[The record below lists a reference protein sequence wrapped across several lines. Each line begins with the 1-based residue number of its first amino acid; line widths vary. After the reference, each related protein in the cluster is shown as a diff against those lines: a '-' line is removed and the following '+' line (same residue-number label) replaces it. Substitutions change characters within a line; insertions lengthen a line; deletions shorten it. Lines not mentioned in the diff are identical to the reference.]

1 MSISHWSP
9 PRYDS
14 KYIGRWGWIV
24 TQFYSLFLDKEGWSD
39 ETFASVLNL
48 AYFILN
54 FFFLNPMNYFYNE
67 YTIKKQVVSASRVF
81 SEGTHKKQLDV
92 WAKAVSTWDPPQR
105 NRLSA
110 EGSSAWHVSSF
121 IEHQQNARNIP
132 GQEKSWIL
140 QFSLKET
147 LLWGTAQLPDGNEWL
162 LYADLPSKTLTYF
175 SPALQNTQAL
185 FMMLQEGKG
194 RVQAMHLAL
203 LGKSWQPQLQ
213 QWSPA
218 SGDGGT
224 WLLLGQW
231 VTSSHL
237 TEPLACRLDYLLLLQ
252 KHLYWHRF
260 RKMLHSRI
268 RETTV
273 L

>member
-14 KYIGRWGWIV
+14 KYVGRWGWIV

-48 AYFILN
+48 AYFIFN
-54 FFFLNPMNYFYNE
+54 FFFLIPLHYFSDG
-67 YTIKKQVVSASRVF
+67 YTLKKQVVSASRVF

>member
-14 KYIGRWGWIV
+14 KYVGRWGWIV

-48 AYFILN
+48 AYFIFN
-54 FFFLNPMNYFYNE
+54 FFFLIPLHYFSDG
-67 YTIKKQVVSASRVF
+67 YTLKKQVVSASRVF

-175 SPALQNTQAL
+175 SPALHTKTHKLYLWCCRKGKAGCKQCTLLCWERAGSPSSSSGAPH
-185 FMMLQEGKG
+185 QEMVGPG
-194 RVQAMHLAL
+194 SCW
-203 LGKSWQPQLQ
+203 GN
-213 QWSPA
+213 
-218 SGDGGT
+218 
-224 WLLLGQW
+224 
-231 VTSSHL
+231 
-237 TEPLACRLDYLLLLQ
+237 E
-252 KHLYWHRF
+252 
-260 RKMLHSRI
+260 
-268 RETTV
+268 
-273 L
+273 